1 MLVEIL
7 LVYSE
12 FHCLICY
19 QGGNPVFAL
28 LLLKGSLINQPFFTF
43 GSPKFLPLLV
53 SREAISFE
61 RSRLSQ
67 PVLSTLTCCW
77 ISYLCEDRKD

>member
-28 LLLKGSLINQPFFTF
+28 LLLKGSLIN
-43 GSPKFLPLLV
+43 
-53 SREAISFE
+53 
-61 RSRLSQ
+61 
-67 PVLSTLTCCW
+67 
-77 ISYLCEDRKD
+77 